1 MCSLFLSLSLYEI
14 EYFSWLHLVSP
25 ETTGDILNRILP
37 TYAGTTYSS
46 IAFSV
51 VLLIPLLFA
60 LLKLIPAPWRLYF
73 IFSVN
78 LPHPRPQLLYL
89 VNRYVMVQHFKY
101 FCDQY
106 PLYLLSSL
114 VPRKTLSK
122 DQYDHLLPSLLHMAC
137 CVLLEKVSLL
147 CSSVPWWSHALL
159 PHVVHDKHMC
169 SIRCHDTLTLYP
181 GLRHHL
187 FMTFQIYSG
196 GPLLGDWSL
205 HGSLVLVTISGIK
218 KLLCIANCLPSL
230 PSLRRVYLHHSPL
243 DCIQLLLLIYLIRAA
258 IYWVA
263 TMCQTW
269 C

>member
-1 MCSLFLSLSLYEI
+1 MGFWRKGAHVDSNSLWRARFYICQLPSPDVCYSD
-14 EYFSWLHLVSP
+14 YFRSKKDGVQ
-25 ETTGDILNRILP
+25 RI
-37 TYAGTTYSS
+37 
-46 IAFSV
+46 
-51 VLLIPLLFA
+51 
-60 LLKLIPAPWRLYF
+60 
-73 IFSVN
+73 
-78 LPHPRPQLLYL
+78 
-89 VNRYVMVQHFKY
+89 
-101 FCDQY
+101 
-106 PLYLLSSL
+106 
-114 VPRKTLSK
+114 
-122 DQYDHLLPSLLHMAC
+122 DHLLPSLLHMAC